1 MPVTEIQ
8 LRRFYV
14 DQVIGLLNLWRE
26 PTLEVWARYKLTCYA
41 RNAWKLFANMMTLHM
56 ITLLAT
62 LQIALHAWVNNTH
75 CFRTPFFS
83 MQMRR
88 ADSLRWLPSVIWKQN
103 PHQFDDEI
111 NLRSNVSWYLSIYLS
126 SSFLN
131 CVLLWKP
138 NTQFLQTLVH
148 TSVTYSGHSEHAQW
162 HVQYPLIL
170 LVCFG

>member
-1 MPVTEIQ
+1 MLCKECMKTFCKHDWHYTWLPFWLPYENYR
-8 LRRFYV
+8 LPF
-14 DQVIGLLNLWRE
+14 
-26 PTLEVWARYKLTCYA
+26 
-41 RNAWKLFANMMTLHM
+41 
-56 ITLLAT
+56 
-62 LQIALHAWVNNTH
+62 HAWVNNTH

-88 ADSLRWLPSVIWKQN
+88 ADLLRWLPSVIWKQN

-111 NLRSNVSWYLSIYLS
+111 NLMSNVSWYLSIYLS
-126 SSFLN
+126 SSLLN